1 MRYPRCFIVMND
13 DVPISISEQLHQ
25 MTEDSQNSYIPLVS
39 KSRKTIERQIEVVR
53 KIDRSLED
61 RYQSKAIVLSGK
73 EIDIFTLM
81 LLSEYQPKTYWIDSK
96 RDFDNIEECSKNFDD
111 YQQMSYLLRQAEQSY
126 FSAFDRIKKFSPE
139 NVFRDEYIE
148 RIFQLA
154 YWNNKPNAESATKV
168 WIKSQLKVGILN
180 RLDR

>member
-25 MTEDSQNSYIPLVS
+25 MTDDSKNSYIPLVS
-39 KSRKTIERQIEVVR
+39 KSRKTIERQIEDVK

-81 LLSEYQPKTYWIDSK
+81 LLSEYQPKIYWIDSK
-96 RDFDNIEECSKNFDD
+96 LDFDCIKECRKNFDD
-111 YQQMSYLLRQAEQSY
+111 YKQMTHYLRLAEQSY
-126 FSAFDRIKKFSPE
+126 FNAFDRIKFFSPGD
-139 NVFRDEYIE
+139 VFRDEYIE

-154 YWNNKPNAESATKV
+154 CWNNKSNAESATRV
-168 WIKSQLKVGILN
+168 WIKSQLKAGILS
-180 RLDR
+180 RLDM